1 MKTIRIRQPW
11 AWAILHAGKDI
22 ENRTWNTHYR
32 GELLIHASGAPDR
45 KHQGWPKRI
54 RLPDLL
60 DLPRGAIVGIVELVD
75 VVEKIRSKWFSGPY
89 GLVLT
94 NPRPLSKPIPCK
106 GALKLWEAPPEVWR
120 AIRRQLRAA

>member
-1 MKTIRIRQPW
+1 MKAISVRQPW

-22 ENRTWNTHYR
+22 ENRSWNTHYR
-32 GELLIHASGAPDR
+32 GELLIHASATLDR
-45 KHQGWPKRI
+45 EHLGWPKRI

-75 VVEKIRSKWFSGPY
+75 VVEKSRSKWFFGPY
-89 GLVLT
+89 GFVLAK
-94 NPRPLSKPIPCK
+94 PRPLSKPVPCK
-106 GALKLWEAPPEVWR
+106 GAHKLWDAPPEVWR